1 MVAALERDGLCRVVG
16 TASNGIEAIGMI
28 RRLKPDCAVLD
39 LAMPGANGIEV
50 MFECRR
56 WSPDTRI
63 AVLTGSGS
71 PSIFQELQNANVNG
85 IFIKNAD
92 PIETCLGIYEVACG
106 AQKYGEGVQQ
116 MLDQAT
122 QSAKMTARE
131 LEVLMGL
138 AKGLSNQGISEQLG
152 VSPKTIDSHRTNL
165 MRKMA
170 VNSTATLLVKAI
182 REGLI

>member
-1 MVAALERDGLCRVVG
+1 
-16 TASNGIEAIGMI
+16 
-28 RRLKPDCAVLD
+28 
-39 LAMPGANGIEV
+39 
-50 MFECRR
+50 
-56 WSPDTRI
+56 
-63 AVLTGSGS
+63 
-71 PSIFQELQNANVNG
+71 
-85 IFIKNAD
+85 
-92 PIETCLGIYEVACG
+92 
-106 AQKYGEGVQQ
+106 

-182 REGLI
+182 R